1 MSSSRARVKVK
12 PSTVT
17 RAQAV
22 ADFGRKKAKQRRQLL
37 KRRMFMA
44 VGIGMLSY
52 VAVSGWWMMHTGKL
66 QASLEHTSTSFWKS
80 TASIGFRIDQITLQG
95 RKHAD
100 ATAVKAAL
108 GVTKGDPILAVSLV
122 EIQKRLQAIA
132 EVDSVRITRV
142 LPNQLAI
149 SITERVPAAWWQK
162 NGVQRLI
169 DAKGVVLSREKYPE
183 KLTLPVVVGDDVPQH
198 VAELMQL
205 LAAAP
210 SIKPDVV
217 AAVRVGQRRWN
228 VQLARDVVVMLPEK
242 DPAQAWRRFARLV
255 EKEALLSKAIRSVD
269 MRMEDRV
276 FILPMEQNKN
286 PITLTNARD
295 T

>member
-1 MSSSRARVKVK
+1 MSSGRARVKVK
-12 PSTVT
+12 SAAVT

-22 ADFGRKKAKQRRQLL
+22 ADFSRKKAKQRRQQW
-37 KRRMFMA
+37 KRRSLMIA
-44 VGIGMLSY
+44 GIGMLSY
-52 VAVSGWWMMHTGKL
+52 VAVGGWWMMHTGKL
-66 QASLEHTSTSFWKS
+66 QASIDRTGDGFWKQ
-80 TASIGFRIDQITLQG
+80 TASVGFRIDQITLQG
-95 RKHAD
+95 RKHTD
-100 ATAVKAAL
+100 AKTVKAAL
-108 GVTKGDPILAVSLV
+108 GVTKGDPILAVSLADMK
-122 EIQKRLQAIA
+122 QRLQAIP

-142 LPNQLAI
+142 LPDQLAI
-149 SITERVPAAWWQK
+149 SITERTPAAWWQK

-169 DAKGVVLSREKYPE
+169 DAKGVTLAREKYPE
-183 KLTLPVVVGDDVPQH
+183 KLTLPVVVGDDVPEH

-210 SIKPDVV
+210 SLKPDVI

-228 VQLARDVVVMLPEK
+228 VQLAHDVVVLLPEK
-242 DPAQAWRRFARLV
+242 DPAQAWKRFASLV

-269 MRMEDRV
+269 MRMDDRV
-276 FILPMEQNKN
+276 FILPIEQNQS